1 VLGLGERGV
10 LPIMAASTLQA
21 GQAYNFLKGIFT
33 DIPRFAAV
41 VDGITGDTIAL
52 KNRVDIQ
59 IRPASFR
66 TIRGITAIGAIA
78 EECSMWQSDDSRN
91 PDKEI
96 LAAVRPSM
104 ATTGGTLFAIGS
116 PHARKGEMWGTY
128 RKHYGAGGNPAILVA
143 NGPTKL
149 FNPTIKQ
156 FVIDRAYEDDPQVA
170 AAEWG
175 GVFRD
180 DLESYVS
187 PETVDACTE
196 RGVVQRPFKS
206 GIYYVAHA
214 DPSGGRQDSFA
225 IAVGHIENGVG
236 VVDVLLERRPP
247 FSPESTVAEFC
258 DVLKGYGIA
267 RVEGDRYGAEFT
279 QELFRKNGI
288 EYVEAECTTSD
299 FFAGFLP
306 ILNSGR
312 VSLLDHRRLASQL
325 CALERR
331 TSRVGAKDQIGHP
344 PNGHDDCACVVA
356 GLIVNLVGARNAPS
370 LIRQSDILVN
380 GAALPLPANSR
391 AVFAALAVGKDGM
404 AAVIFAAKTW
414 TGPALLILDFDIA
427 PLSGTLLTDIGA
439 RVREFAIQCRARGY
453 VMMVPESMLMHAQAI
468 GLPAEAIPGHVKAE
482 DLLLSAA
489 SFAAAGDVKLCE
501 PAFAKT
507 KTSPFGGA
515 LDFRADADVDDPL
528 RASTILA
535 TCLGL
540 DETLSTTKA
549 A

>member
-1 VLGLGERGV
+1 
-10 LPIMAASTLQA
+10 MAASTLQA

-33 DIPRFAAV
+33 DIPRFAAL

-52 KNRVDIQ
+52 KNRIDIQ

-128 RKHYGAGGNPAILVA
+128 RRHFGVGGNPAILVA
-143 NGPTKL
+143 NGPTRL

-156 FVIDRAYEDDPQVA
+156 SVIDRAYEDDPQVA
-170 AAEWG
+170 ASEWG
-175 GVFRD
+175 GLFRD

-187 PETVDACTE
+187 PETMDACTE
-196 RGVVQRPFKS
+196 RGVTQRPFKS
-206 GIYYVAHA
+206 GIYYVAHC

-225 IAVGHIENGVG
+225 LAIGHVENGVG
-236 VVDVLLERRPP
+236 VVDVLLDRRPP

-258 DVLKGYGIA
+258 DVLKGYGVA
-267 RVEGDRYGAEFT
+267 RIEGDRYGAEFT
-279 QELFRKNGI
+279 QELFRNNGI

-299 FFAGFLP
+299 FFSGFLP

-312 VSLLDHRRLASQL
+312 VSLPDHRRLASQL

-356 GLIVNLVGARNAPS
+356 GLVVNLVGARNAPA
-370 LIRQSDILVN
+370 LIRQGDLLAD
-380 GAALPLPANSR
+380 GAAIPLPANCKY
-391 AVFAALAVGKDGM
+391 VFAVLAADKIGMCAIIFSALG
-404 AAVIFAAKTW
+404 W
-414 TGPALLILDFDIA
+414 TGPALLILDFDVA
-427 PLSGTLLTDIGA
+427 PLSGGLLTDIGA
-439 RVREFAIQCRARGY
+439 RLREVAGQCRSRGY

-468 GLPAEAIPGHVKAE
+468 GLPAEAIPAHIKPE
-482 DLLLSAA
+482 DLLLSTA
-489 SFAAAGDVKLCE
+489 SFVASGNVKLAE

-515 LDFRADADVDDPL
+515 LDFRAGADVDNPL
-528 RASTILA
+528 RAGAILA
-535 TCLGL
+535 ICLSL
-540 DETLSTTKA
+540 DTTLSTVRA

>member
-1 VLGLGERGV
+1 
-10 LPIMAASTLQA
+10 MAASTLQA

-33 DIPRFAAV
+33 DIPRFAAL

-52 KNRVDIQ
+52 KNRIDIQ
-59 IRPASFR
+59 IRPASFW

-156 FVIDRAYEDDPQVA
+156 SVIDRAYEDDPQVA
-170 AAEWG
+170 ASEWG

-196 RGVVQRPFKS
+196 RGVIQRSFKS
-206 GIYYVAHA
+206 GIYYVAHV

-225 IAVGHIENGVG
+225 IAIGHVENGVG
-236 VVDVLLERRPP
+236 VLDVLLERRPP

-267 RVEGDRYGAEFT
+267 RIEGDRYGAEFT

-288 EYVEAECTTSD
+288 EYIEAECTTSD

-312 VSLLDHRRLASQL
+312 VRLLDHRQLASQL

-356 GLIVNLVGARNAPS
+356 ALVVNLVGARGAPS
-370 LIRQSDILVN
+370 LIRQADILVN
-380 GAALPLPANSR
+380 GAALSIPTISR
-391 AVFAALAVGKDGM
+391 AVFATLAVGKTGM
-404 AAVIFAAKTW
+404 AAVIFAAKMW
-414 TGPALLILDFDIA
+414 TGPALLILDFDVP
-427 PLSGTLLTDIGA
+427 PLSGCLLADIGA
-439 RVREFAIQCRARGY
+439 RVRELSGQCRSRGY
-453 VMMVPESMLMHAQAI
+453 VMMVPESMLIHAQAI
-468 GLPAEAIPGHVKAE
+468 GLPAEAIPAHIKPE

-489 SFAAAGDVKLCE
+489 NFTAAGDVKLCE
-501 PAFAKT
+501 PALAKT
-507 KTSPFGGA
+507 KTSPFGSA
-515 LDFRADADVDDPL
+515 LSFHAGADVDDPL
-528 RASTILA
+528 RVAAIMTICLA
-535 TCLGL
+535 L
-540 DETLSTTKA
+540 DSTLSAATKA